1 MESKLLIYHFMLRY
15 YNINAK
21 VFIFV
26 LNDIA
31 KMIFIIN
38 IERTC

>member
-1 MESKLLIYHFMLRY
+1 MECKLLIYHFILRY

-21 VFIFV
+21 VFIIVF
-26 LNDIA
+26 NDFA
-31 KMIFIIN
+31 KMRFIIN